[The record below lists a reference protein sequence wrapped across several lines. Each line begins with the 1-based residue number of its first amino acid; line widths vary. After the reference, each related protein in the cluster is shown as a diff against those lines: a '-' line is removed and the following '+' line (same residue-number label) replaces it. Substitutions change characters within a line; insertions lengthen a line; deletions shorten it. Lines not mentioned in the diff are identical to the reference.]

1 MLPCMRVAAFPLLI
15 IALLAGFSSRAQQV
29 TIAGKNLALTDIFES
44 IHKQTGYSFVYGQ
57 KLIEHAAPVTL
68 HVRDAALTSVLDR
81 CLKGQSLSYEIKFNT
96 IIIREAAGDP
106 ASSGNEPAPW
116 HMVSGRVTDENS
128 QPLAGATVAVK
139 RTMRAVVTDASGY
152 FSIRVMNGE
161 ILACSHVGYLSQ
173 DAVPGSTDITVKME
187 AEVKSL
193 NQMVVIGYGTQKKK
207 NITSAVSAYDATG
220 IAERPLVRVDQA
232 LLGQL
237 TGVQVKQTTG
247 VPGKAFSIQV
257 RGTGSVSAGSE
268 PLYVID
274 GFPLVQANPNGAGSF
289 TSGNPLD
296 NLNPNDIASVQVLK
310 DAAAAAIYGSRAA
323 NGVVLITTRKGTI
336 GAPSVSLSCY
346 TGFSEASR
354 KLDMLTADEWVE
366 RATEIINAQWMASG
380 PNRAASQ
387 TSEERRQ
394 LLGLPPGQ
402 VNTNYMLDDRWTL
415 PGHPGLYY
423 IDWQDAALKRG
434 HVQNY
439 QLSAG
444 GGNEW
449 VKYYLSGNYSRQQGI
464 LIGLNYT
471 SYAARSNI
479 EISTGKKTRL
489 GINMTSSYSLTND
502 PGVEG
507 KSSIW
512 RMLLSFTP
520 VQENAPGSVNVENNA
535 QYKWANPDN
544 DPVYRLR
551 HNTGLNKRFRTLGSV
566 FASYQ
571 LGPSLV
577 FKTTLNLDNTDNSTA
592 SYIPSGATGTFITRQ
607 TTPGIITSG
616 SYTTYKQQTFV
627 NENTLSF
634 SKLFRAVHDIAAVA
648 GYSYNTDKLDNTAL
662 TSLGGYNNSSIPTLN
677 AASSVT
683 GSTTETRNILLSY
696 FGRLQYSYNS
706 KYLFSASLRRDG
718 SSRFGENTRWGLF
731 PSVSGGWRPLRE
743 RFFSGNHFFTDLKLR
758 ASWGESGN
766 YNIGDYS
773 SIPVLISGNYS
784 FNNMLAPGQSPGN
797 LVNPDLSW
805 EKSRTLNIGFD
816 AGILDNRI
824 VASLD
829 YYKKI
834 SSNLL
839 LYVPV
844 PAQTG
849 FITTLSNAGQVSNS
863 GWELELN
870 THNLTHALR
879 WNTAL
884 NISHNANKVTK
895 LVGGQTQLFIPTR
908 YDIPNS
914 VLRVGQPMYSIAVVK
929 QIGILTQDDISKRVA
944 LFGSETAGDPKY
956 FDANH
961 DGVIDANDRVIVGHP
976 SPDFVWGI
984 TNTLQYKNFDVS
996 VLVQGQHG
1004 GSIYSLLGR
1013 AIGRTGLSFTEN
1025 ELGFYRDRWR
1035 SAGNPGAG
1043 QAGKAYSTFGSIKNT
1058 DWLYSSDYWRI
1069 RDITLGYNLGNTLK
1083 KSRLRSARI
1092 YATVE
1097 NFFGKDKYKGGL
1109 NVDAVNE
1116 DLSGSLIYPDAGDYG
1131 GLPLPRSIIAG
1142 ISIGL

>member
-1 MLPCMRVAAFPLLI
+1 MRVAVFPLLM
-15 IALLAGFSSRAQQV
+15 IALLGGFLSRAQQV
-29 TIAGKNLALTDIFES
+29 TIAGKNLALTDVFES

-57 KLIEHAAPVTL
+57 DLIEHASPVTIQF
-68 HVRDAALTSVLDR
+68 RNAPLTSVLDR
-81 CLKGQSLSYEIKFNT
+81 CLKDQSLSYEIKFNT
-96 IIIREAAGDP
+96 IIIREATGGKGA
-106 ASSGNEPAPW
+106 ASSGNEPVSRR
-116 HMVSGRVTDENS
+116 MVTGRVTDENN
-128 QPLAGATVAVK
+128 QPLAGATIAVK
-139 RTMRAVVTDASGY
+139 QTTRAVTTDAAGS

-161 ILACSHVGYLSQ
+161 ILTCSHVGYLSQ
-173 DAVPGSTDITVKME
+173 QVVPGTAGVTVNME

-193 NQMVVIGYGTQKKK
+193 NQMIVIGYGTQKKK
-207 NITSAVSAYDATG
+207 NITSAVSTYDANG

-274 GFPLVQANPNGAGSF
+274 GFPLAQANPNGAGSF

-323 NGVVLITTRKGTI
+323 NGVVLITTKKGAI
-336 GAPSVSLSCY
+336 GAPSVSLNCY

-354 KLDMLTADEWVE
+354 KLDMLTANEWVE
-366 RATEIINAQWMASG
+366 RATEIINAQWVMSG
-380 PNRAASQ
+380 PNRSAAQ
-387 TSEERRQ
+387 TGDERRQ

-402 VNTNYMLDDRWTL
+402 VNTNYMLDDRWAL

-423 IDWQDAALKRG
+423 IDWQDAALKKG
-434 HVQNY
+434 QLQNY

-449 VKYYLSGNYSRQQGI
+449 VKYYLSGNYSQQQGL

-471 SYAARSNI
+471 SYAARSNV
-479 EISTGKKTRL
+479 EISASKRMKL
-489 GINMTSSYSLTND
+489 GINMASAYSLTND

-520 VQENAPGSVNVENNA
+520 VQENRPGSVNVENSM

-571 LGPSLV
+571 LTPSLV
-577 FKTTLNLDNTDNSTA
+577 FKTTFNLDNTDNSTS

-607 TTPGIITSG
+607 TTPGLITSG

-634 SKLFRAVHDIAAVA
+634 SKVFRAVHDVSAVA
-648 GYSYNTDKLDNTAL
+648 GSAYNSDKLDNTAL
-662 TSLGGYNNSSIPTLN
+662 ASLGGYNNNSIPTLN
-677 AASSVT
+677 AANSVT
-683 GSTTETRNILLSY
+683 GSTMETRNLLLSY
-696 FGRLQYSYNS
+696 FGRLQYGYNS
-706 KYLFSASLRRDG
+706 KYLFSASLRKDG
-718 SSRFGENTRWGLF
+718 SSRFGENARWGLF
-731 PSVSGGWRPLRE
+731 PSVSAGWRISKE
-743 RFFSGNHFFTDLKLR
+743 GFFSGNPVFTDLKLR

-773 SIPVLISGNYS
+773 SIPVLVSGNYT
-784 FNNMLAPGQSPGN
+784 FNNAPAAGQSPGN

-805 EKSRTLNIGFD
+805 EKSRTLNIGLD
-816 AGILDNRI
+816 AGILGNRI
-824 VASLD
+824 TASLD

-849 FITTLSNAGQVSNS
+849 FITTLSNAGQVSNQ

-870 THNLTHALR
+870 THNLTHALK

-895 LVGGQTQLFIPTR
+895 LGGGQAQLFIPTR

-914 VLRVGQPMYSIAVVK
+914 ILRVGQPMYSIAVVK

-956 FDANH
+956 FDANQ

-976 SPDFVWGI
+976 SPDFVWGV

-996 VLVQGQHG
+996 ILVQGQQG

-1025 ELGFYRDRWR
+1025 ELGFYRNRWR
-1035 SAGNPGAG
+1035 SATDPGEG
-1043 QAGKAYSTFGSIKNT
+1043 RAGKAYSTFGSIKNT

-1069 RDITLGYNLGNTLK
+1069 RDITLGYNLGNALK
-1083 KSRLRSARI
+1083 TSRLRSARI
-1092 YATVE
+1092 YATAE
-1097 NFFGKDKYKGGL
+1097 NFFGRDKYKGGL

-1116 DLSGSLIYPDAGDYG
+1116 DLSGSPIYPDAGDYG
-1131 GLPLPRSIIAG
+1131 GLPLPRSIIIG